1 MAGETGMVSER
12 FRAPLAERLAAYAAG
27 RPCRLHIPGHK
38 GRGGTAKEGDP
49 ADGPWSAWF
58 TWDVTEIEGLDNLHE
73 PEGVIAE
80 AQRLAAACFGAEE
93 AFFLVGGATA
103 GNLATILALCDP
115 GDLLVVQRDAHQS
128 VLHGLQLAGA
138 RAVFVS
144 PQVCPHSGLPAGVRP
159 EDVRSALE
167 RYPEAKA
174 VFLTDPNYYGAGSD
188 VRALAEIA
196 HAEDKPLVVDAA
208 HGAHYGFHPALP
220 PSALACGAD
229 AAVLSAHKS
238 MPVLTMGALLAVRGG
253 RIPKDELRRALRM
266 VETSSPSYP
275 VMASLDLARA
285 WLDRNGAAAWEPAMG
300 AVRRLRARLAGL
312 MRFREWDGRTAATK
326 DPLKVALY
334 DAEAVLDGFRLK
346 RELER
351 RGCFPEMA
359 DARHV
364 LCAFGAGS
372 RAEDADRL
380 AEALADVARAF
391 AVDGGRS
398 AGKSEWA
405 RTAAACGVGDAIKA
419 VGPGKAGAIG
429 DVFAALPSV
438 SEPVAFSRRSRRP
451 VERVPLEKAVGRT
464 AAEPVVPYP
473 PGVPVV
479 MPGET
484 LTAEAVRALAALR
497 ELGCRFTGGLQ
508 AGTVA
513 CES

>member
-1 MAGETGMVSER
+1 MAGEIGTVSER

-38 GRGGTAKEGDP
+38 GRGGTTKDGDP
-49 ADGPWSAWF
+49 AGGPWSAWF
-58 TWDVTEIEGLDNLHE
+58 VWDVTEIEGLDNLHE

-144 PQVCPHSGLPAGVRP
+144 PQVCPCSGLPAGVRP

-174 VFLTDPNYYGAGSD
+174 VLLTDPNYYGAGSD
-188 VRALAEIA
+188 MRALAEIA
-196 HAEDKPLVVDAA
+196 HAVDKPLVVDAA
-208 HGAHYGFHPALP
+208 HGAHYGFHPGLP

-238 MPVLTMGALLAVRGG
+238 LPVLTMGALLAVRGG
-253 RIPKDELRRALRM
+253 RMPKDELQRALRM

-285 WLDRNGAAAWEPAMG
+285 WLDRNGASAWEPALE
-300 AVRRLRARLAGL
+300 AVRRLRERLAGL
-312 MRFREWDGRTAATK
+312 PRFREWDGRTAATK

-334 DAEAVLDGFRLK
+334 DAAAALDGFRLK
-346 RELER
+346 RELEQ
-351 RGCFPEMA
+351 RGCYPEMA
-359 DARHV
+359 DARFV

-372 RAEDADRL
+372 RTQDADRL
-380 AEALADVARAF
+380 ADALEEIDRALAVE
-391 AVDGGRS
+391 GGRS
-398 AGKSEWA
+398 AGGGPKSA
-405 RTAAACGVGDAIKA
+405 Y
-419 VGPGKAGAIG
+419 AIG
-429 DVFAALPSV
+429 EAFAALPAV
-438 SEPVAFSRRSRRP
+438 SEPVAFSRRPPRS
-451 VERVPLEKAVGRT
+451 VERVPLEDAVGRT
-464 AAEPVVPYP
+464 AAEPIVPYP

-479 MPGET
+479 MPGEKIT
-484 LTAEAVRALAALR
+484 SGAVRALVALR
-497 ELGCRFTGGLQ
+497 ELGCRFVGAVQ

-513 CES
+513 CLLPNRISI